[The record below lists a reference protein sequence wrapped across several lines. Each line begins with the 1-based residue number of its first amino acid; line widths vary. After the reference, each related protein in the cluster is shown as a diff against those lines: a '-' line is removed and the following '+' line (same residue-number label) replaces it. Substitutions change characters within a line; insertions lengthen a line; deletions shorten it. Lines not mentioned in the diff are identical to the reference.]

1 MRQNNNNYSSIMRP
15 TWEPAYSRASS
26 RKNKVSMPWEFKAVS
41 LSRNPAEIVEG
52 ELSSFLE

>member
-1 MRQNNNNYSSIMRP
+1 MRP